1 MRVRAGVGERNGRG
15 IRSIIHTPEG
25 GAMADERL
33 LAGVSSRTVDTP
45 RLRTHLLESGPG
57 DGEPVLFVP
66 GNASSGRF
74 FEETLAALPGHRG
87 LAPDLRG
94 FGGSETRPL
103 DATRGVADFS
113 GDLRALVE
121 GLGPAGG
128 APPPCGG
135 AAARAPGRSTPP
147 GVSRTSRTTCARSS
161 RPSASPGASSTS
173 SAGRR
178 AGRGGCG
185 TWPATAR

>member
-1 MRVRAGVGERNGRG
+1 
-15 IRSIIHTPEG
+15 
-25 GAMADERL
+25 MADERL
-33 LAGVSSRTVDTP
+33 LAGVSWKIVDTV

-57 DGEPVLFVP
+57 DGEPVLFVH

-113 GDLRALVE
+113 DDLRSLVE
-121 GLGPAGG
+121 AVGLDGRPLHLVGWSAGG
-128 APPPCGG
+128 PDAT
-135 AAARAPGRSTPP
+135 RSRHDPH
-147 GVSRTSRTTCARSS
+147 
-161 RPSASPGASSTS
+161 
-173 SAGRR
+173 
-178 AGRGGCG
+178 
-185 TWPATAR
+185 